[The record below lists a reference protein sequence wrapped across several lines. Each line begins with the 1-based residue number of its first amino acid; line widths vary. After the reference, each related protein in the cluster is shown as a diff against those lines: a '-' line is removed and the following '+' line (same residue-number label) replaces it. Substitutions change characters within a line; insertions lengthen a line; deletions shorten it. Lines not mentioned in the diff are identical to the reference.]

1 MHERELKAIVDRLL
15 ATVARMDQY
24 DEQLEQRVPAII
36 EEQTTHWLKTV
47 TGKAETAAWEGLQP
61 PLLACQ
67 LRVQNL
73 ATEIDTAVTV
83 LQGAQRGLASITR
96 WVMIGMAVT
105 LLFSLIALFG
115 TYAMLYGHYQTRYN
129 ALVAHDTYLD
139 TVNRADVVPCGD
151 GQLCARIDDKA
162 PRYGDK
168 KQYRVVEPRGQ

>member
-1 MHERELKAIVDRLL
+1 MHERELKAIVDHLL
-15 ATVARMDQY
+15 AVAARMDQH
-24 DEQLEQRVPAII
+24 DGQLEQQVPATI
-36 EEQTTHWLKTV
+36 EEQTARWLRTV
-47 TGKAETAAWEGLQP
+47 AGKAETAAWEGLQP
-61 PLLACQ
+61 TLIACQ
-67 LRVQNL
+67 LSVQNL

-105 LLFSLIALFG
+105 LLFSLIALIG

-129 ALVAHDTYLD
+129 ALAAQVTYLD